1 LTYQVL
7 LEVFMNSIVFVSGQ
21 NNEPMVSSREVAE
34 KFGKEHRRVLQ
45 GVREQVLPFVSEE
58 FGQHHFVQSIYIA
71 DSGKREPEILLT
83 KDGFMLV
90 AMGFTGPEAMAW
102 KIRFID
108 AFNQLIGS
116 ISELREEIIRKEQVI
131 QKLREGKK
139 RGTSYV
145 LVPHE
150 EPCFEGHTPKI
161 VFHQVPASQL
171 TDEQRREA
179 NIRHSAKT
187 IAGIVR
193 KTIEQNGA
201 RATFDAFYN
210 VFKTVL
216 PE

>member
-1 LTYQVL
+1 MT
-7 LEVFMNSIVFVSGQ
+7 SIVFVSGQ
-21 NNEPMVSSREVAE
+21 NNEPMVTSREVAA
-34 KFGKEHRRVLQ
+34 KFDKEHRDVLRAYKNLVMGMETDDFNVRNFARVEYTDIK
-45 GVREQVLPFVSEE
+45 GETRE
-58 FGQHHFVQSIYIA
+58 
-71 DSGKREPEILLT
+71 EIQMT
-83 KDGFMLV
+83 KDGFTLL
-90 AMGFTGPEAMAW
+90 AMGFTGHEALRW

-108 AFNQLIGS
+108 AFNQLLGS
-116 ISELREEIIRKEQVI
+116 IAELREEIIRKEQVI

-161 VFHQVPASQL
+161 VFHQVPASKL

-193 KTIEQNGA
+193 KTIKQNGA